1 MSASAVLRATDLYE
15 DAQLAHREF
24 FVTLDHPAMGP
35 TPYDGLATQYSGAPG
50 RLSKAA
56 PLFGEDTYHVLT
68 ELLGASPDDVARFAE
83 SGALR

>member
-1 MSASAVLRATDLYE
+1 MLRATDLYE
-15 DAQLAHREF
+15 DAQLAHRGF

-35 TPYDGLATQYSGAPG
+35 TPYDGLATQYSGSPG

-56 PLFGEDTYHVLT
+56 PMFGEDTHNVLT
-68 ELLGASPDDVARFAE
+68 EFLGRSPEEIARYAE